1 VIDPHVV
8 LERDGPIGRLRLTRP
23 EKRNAQTPEMWDALR
38 RIGAELLQRPDLR
51 VLVVEGEGPVFS
63 AGIDLSV
70 LLSQANGGA
79 ALSIE
84 PELVQQAFT
93 WLREVPFPTIA
104 AVQGAA
110 IGAGCQL
117 ALACDLRVLAD
128 DAVMGLPEITFGIF
142 PDLGGCAWLPELV
155 GTAKAKELI
164 FTGAR
169 IDASEAHRIGLANRV
184 VPASELAGAVTALAT
199 ELASKAPLGIAA
211 AKRSIAAAVAS
222 PEAALQIS
230 AREVRRLLVSEDF
243 REAGRAVV
251 EKRAPRYAAR

>member
-1 VIDPHVV
+1 VTDPHVV

-23 EKRNAQTPEMWDALR
+23 EKRNAQTPEMWEALR

-70 LLSQANGGA
+70 LLSQARGGA

-110 IGAGCQL
+110 LGAGAQL

-128 DAVMGLPEITFGIF
+128 DAVMGFPEITFGIF

-155 GTAKAKELI
+155 GTARAKELI

-169 IDASEAHRIGLANRV
+169 IDAREAHRIGLANRV
-184 VPASELAGAVTALAT
+184 VPASALAGAVAALAA

-211 AKRSIAAAVAS
+211 AKRAIAAAVSS

-230 AREVRRLLVSEDF
+230 AREVRRLLASDDF
-243 REAGRAVV
+243 REAGRAAV
-251 EKRAPRYAAR
+251 EKRAPRYAAK